1 MKVARVE
8 KGTPA
13 PLANFHRSPRVKSGR
28 VEDSNLKR
36 TLEKGVLVVHPESS
50 ILEAQGRSQLQPSQR
65 QLGARYVLN
74 STGTELVT

>member
-13 PLANFHRSPRVKSGR
+13 PLANFHTSPRVKSGQ

-36 TLEKGVLVVHPESS
+36 TLEKGVLAVHPESS
-50 ILEAQGRSQLQPSQR
+50 ILEAQGVANYSR
-65 QLGARYVLN
+65 ARGSLEPVMC
-74 STGTELVT
+74 